1 MLGLAGFYNN
11 VYSIKVSFSSKFGE
25 GFPLPKNWE
34 TNVVF
39 TSSVMIPKVYFSFA
53 SKVDISHSN
62 ELETLSTL

>member
-11 VYSIKVSFSSKFGE
+11 VYSIKVPFSSKVGE

-39 TSSVMIPKVYFSFA
+39 TSSLMIFKACFSFA
-53 SKVDISHSN
+53 SKLDISHSD
-62 ELETLSTL
+62 ELETPSSL